1 MSLSKLSL
9 AVLALGLA
17 VAAPSVA
24 AAQTVT
30 GTLLVVIRGAVNDPS
45 NAGKADDP
53 ADAKIPQIPVVYE
66 D

>member
-1 MSLSKLSL
+1 MSLSRLSL

-17 VAAPSVA
+17 VAPTVA

-30 GTLLVVIRGAVNDPS
+30 GTMLVVIRGAVNDPA
-45 NAGKADDP
+45 NANAKEDP
-53 ADAKIPQIPVVYE
+53 ADAKTPQIPVEYE